1 MNKQSFQVI
10 LPDDLDRSLRSY
22 FYEVAREAVEK
33 VRIETALNK
42 EFLNLGETCEYLNCS
57 RNTLDK
63 YIKKYHLRISIIE
76 GKTYISKTEI
86 VNFLK
91 KFEK

>member
-1 MNKQSFQVI
+1 MNQQSFQVI
-10 LPDDLDRSLRSY
+10 LPNDLDQSLRNY

-33 VRIETALNK
+33 VRVEASLNK

-63 YIKKYHLRISIIE
+63 YIKKYHLKISIIE

-86 VNFLK
+86 VNFLR
-91 KFEK
+91 KFER